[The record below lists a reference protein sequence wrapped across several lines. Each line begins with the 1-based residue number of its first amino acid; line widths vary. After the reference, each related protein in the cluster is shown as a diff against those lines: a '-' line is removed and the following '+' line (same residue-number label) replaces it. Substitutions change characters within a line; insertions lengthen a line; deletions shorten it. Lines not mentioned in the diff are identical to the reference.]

1 MAAGLGRSRIL
12 GESALRAGCVQ
23 QGDWSPELGG
33 RHVLFPVCVCVC
45 VCVYVS
51 ERQTVR
57 DRETETE
64 VWEEGEIPFL
74 LPGALPGQNEV
85 HWFSLS

>member
-1 MAAGLGRSRIL
+1 MSSFL
-12 GESALRAGCVQ
+12 C
-23 QGDWSPELGG
+23 
-33 RHVLFPVCVCVC
+33 VCVCVC
-45 VCVYVS
+45 VCVS
-51 ERQTVR
+51 ERETAR